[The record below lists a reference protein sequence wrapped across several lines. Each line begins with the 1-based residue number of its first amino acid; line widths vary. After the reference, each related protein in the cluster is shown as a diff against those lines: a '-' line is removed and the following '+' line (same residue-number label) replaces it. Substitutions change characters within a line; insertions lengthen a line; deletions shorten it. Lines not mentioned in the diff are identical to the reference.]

1 MSFYTIAIF
10 NPKEGVGKTSL
21 VYHLAWM
28 YRDLGLEVVVAD
40 LDPQAKLTAAFLEE
54 DNLEDRWLVANTV
67 SRSEAHLVEE
77 IGEMMRP
84 QEIEEQLT
92 LLTGNMSLL
101 AFEDELSKVWHLPAN
116 EHTYEVLSA
125 FWQYLQQAA
134 TIQNANI
141 VLMDL
146 GSNLG
151 AINRAALIAAD
162 YVIVPLI
169 PDLLSVLSLKH
180 LGRALQQ
187 WREQWKR
194 RREHNAAVKLPLGH
208 MSALGYVIFQQPI
221 KLYLGA
227 NSYSKWMM
235 EIPRVY
241 HEVILNDFFEENTFS
256 LKDDPHCL
264 QVFKTYYSLKSMAI
278 EVRKPIFHLKP
289 ADGALGAY
297 GDLVPTAYR
306 EYQQLAKNIAKRAG
320 IVLPE
325 FGA

>member
-1 MSFYTIAIF
+1 MSFHTIAIF
-10 NPKEGVGKTSL
+10 NPQEGVGKTSL

-28 YRDLGLEVVVAD
+28 YQDLGLEVVVAD
-40 LDPQAKLTAAFLEE
+40 LDPQAKLTAAFLKEDDLEE
-54 DNLEDRWLVANTV
+54 RWLVTNTV
-67 SRSEAHLVEE
+67 SGSEPRFVEE
-77 IGEMMRP
+77 IGEMMKA

-92 LLTGNMSLL
+92 LLTGDMSLL
-101 AFEDELSKVWHLPAN
+101 AFEDELSKVWHLPDN
-116 EHTYEVLSA
+116 EHTNDVLSA
-125 FWQYLQQAA
+125 FWRHLQLAA
-134 TIQNANI
+134 TVPAANI

-169 PDLLSVLSLKH
+169 PDLFSVLSLKH
-180 LGRALQQ
+180 LGTALRQ

-194 RREHNAAVKLPLGH
+194 RRENNSSVKLPLGQ

-227 NSYSKWMM
+227 NSYPKWMRQ
-235 EIPRVY
+235 IPKVY
-241 HEVILNDFFEENTFS
+241 HQAILFESFEEKTFS

-264 QVFKTYYSLKSMAI
+264 QVFKTYYSLIPMAI
-278 EVRKPIFHLKP
+278 DVRKPIFHLKP

-297 GDLVPTAYR
+297 GQLVPTAYR

-325 FGA
+325 Y